1 MSQSV
6 RNKSNAEHY
15 TWGKQCDAWYLL
27 KSAALTVIQER
38 MSPGSEETTHK
49 HEKSRQFFFVLAGEA
64 TMLLDNVAL
73 RVPAG
78 QGIEVAPQIAH
89 KIKNVST
96 DQDLEF
102 LVISQP
108 PSHDD
113 RIDLQ

>member
-1 MSQSV
+1 MSQFV
-6 RNKSNAEHY
+6 RNKTNAEHY

-27 KSAALTVIQER
+27 NSAALTVIQER
-38 MSPGSEETTHK
+38 MAPGSEETTHK

-64 TMLLDNVAL
+64 TMLLNNVEL

-78 QGIEVAPQIAH
+78 QGVEVAPQTAH
-89 KIKNVST
+89 KIKNSSP

-102 LVISQP
+102 LLISQP